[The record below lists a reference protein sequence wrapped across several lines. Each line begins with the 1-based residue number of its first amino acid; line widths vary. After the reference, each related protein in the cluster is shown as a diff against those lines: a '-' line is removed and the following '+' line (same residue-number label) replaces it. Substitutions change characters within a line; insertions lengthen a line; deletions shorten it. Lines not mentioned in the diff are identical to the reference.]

1 MLAGCGACP
10 SKQGSSSLFQPS
22 HKAPVKAVPNMGQ
35 KAQITLR
42 WFLGVPHSYVPEND
56 KSNKTVWSCS
66 PCAIVLR
73 VSSKLGHSGGARVLS
88 GPTRTQ
94 PSSSSRL
101 GLFCKAEE
109 VWFNPL
115 FRSKN
120 GDLDASDKM
129 SNEKYHKVT
138 SKNSLFHL
146 KFKPRTGS
154 KNAVFLKTTNFKAG
168 KKTVG
173 LTGMSAFTWH
183 EKNVAKTWF
192 ISLKKRRHYQQ
203 NYLF

>member
-1 MLAGCGACP
+1 MSPRMTSPTKPCGVV
-10 SKQGSSSLFQPS
+10 
-22 HKAPVKAVPNMGQ
+22 HPVP
-35 KAQITLR
+35 L
-42 WFLGVPHSYVPEND
+42 S
-56 KSNKTVWSCS
+56 
-66 PCAIVLR
+66 LR

-115 FRSKN
+115 FPSKN

-183 EKNVAKTWF
+183 EKNVEKTWL
-192 ISLKKRRHYQQ
+192 ISLKKKETLSTKLPVLDTDEEGEEMFTEDSAKQTTRMI
-203 NYLF
+203 FWDA